1 MSAFDLKR
9 ATERTLHFVY
19 NIIWFYTLSGIKRVK
34 FKIVLNNAFSL
45 VLGEITHHGRRNK
58 SDVIKLNNRVIEGRM
73 NSAPL
78 PKPTK
83 KKQIHTSL
91 IMKTKTNIL
100 LKS

>member
-45 VLGEITHHGRRNK
+45 VLGEITHHRRRNK

-91 IMKTKTNIL
+91 IMKTKTNLL

>member
-1 MSAFDLKR
+1 MPLR
-9 ATERTLHFVY
+9 ERYILYTILYGFIHF
-19 NIIWFYTLSGIKRVK
+19 SGIKRVK

-45 VLGEITHHGRRNK
+45 VLGEITHHRRRNK

-83 KKQIHTSL
+83 KK
-91 IMKTKTNIL
+91 KYYEN
-100 LKS
+100 